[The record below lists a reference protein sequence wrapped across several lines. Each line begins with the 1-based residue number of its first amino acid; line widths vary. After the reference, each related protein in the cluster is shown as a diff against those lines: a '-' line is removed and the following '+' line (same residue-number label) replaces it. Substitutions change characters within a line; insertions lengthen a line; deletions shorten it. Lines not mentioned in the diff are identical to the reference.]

1 MAITTHSITTRS
13 QIADFKAFFDA
24 VSDGVTESDG
34 GTLLPAPTP
43 VSASASSVVPGLADL
58 TVTLDSLRQ
67 QVEALMTRLDSMQIL
82 QSNAEIAARGALDA
96 RGTADARAEAEAR
109 VAAELRAERD
119 ESMARLWQQM
129 FETVDPLLEA
139 ERKLSV
145 QAQTRATELEL
156 QLENR
161 SAMASGI
168 DMDAL
173 RDLITDAVRG
183 HLGDQLLPQVEIER
197 SARVAA
203 ETRAEES
210 ARRLEELQSNQRQ
223 NDADLRRQLAQT
235 YEPQIESERTRR
247 AQCEERIVELEK
259 RLELDEQARRSAE
272 IDLRDQSESLSILRT
287 ELAHLSE
294 HKQQLEWES
303 AQRNA
308 ATEQHEAMR
317 LRLQAELDEQRSALE
332 EAQRTIT
339 HLQASLSEVN
349 LHLTQQKNENVALG
363 RTVDGLRI
371 DFGKKL
377 EERSKEV
384 EAMGA
389 LETELR
395 QALQAAAAKATADR
409 TSYTDNLNELNAKL
423 AVERELNAAAAIKLE
438 QYETQLAA
446 ENAAKATAR
455 PTATSAG
462 QIPEFLDAL
471 PRSEIRTA
479 LPTATSAPTP
489 FNIISASEIPTT
501 KAAPA
506 PRISAEAMAREKAR
520 LAILALGTAAAPAK
534 LYFQSVPWTGLAVA
548 TVSVEAVEFGDAKSS
563 LASFAVATAT
573 QQAIDASH
581 SIHSSNSSRIN

>member
-13 QIADFKAFFDA
+13 QIDDFKAFFDA
-24 VSDGVTESDG
+24 VSDGVAESDG
-34 GTLLPAPTP
+34 GTILPAPTSVP
-43 VSASASSVVPGLADL
+43 ASASNVVPGLADL

-67 QVEALMTRLDSMQIL
+67 QVETLMTRLDSMQIL
-82 QSNAEIAARGALDA
+82 QSNADVAARGALDTKGA
-96 RGTADARAEAEAR
+96 ADMRAEAEAR

-161 SAMASGI
+161 SAIASGI

-183 HLGDQLLPQVEIER
+183 HLGDQLQPQVEIER

-203 ETRAEES
+203 ETRAEDS

-223 NDADLRRQLAQT
+223 NDADIRRQLAQT

-317 LRLQAELDEQRSALE
+317 LRLKAELDEQRSALE

-339 HLQASLSEVN
+339 HLQ
-349 LHLTQQKNENVALG
+349 T
-363 RTVDGLRI
+363 
-371 DFGKKL
+371 
-377 EERSKEV
+377 
-384 EAMGA
+384 
-389 LETELR
+389 
-395 QALQAAAAKATADR
+395 DR
-409 TSYTDNLNELNAKL
+409 K
-423 AVERELNAAAAIKLE
+423 
-438 QYETQLAA
+438 
-446 ENAAKATAR
+446 
-455 PTATSAG
+455 
-462 QIPEFLDAL
+462 
-471 PRSEIRTA
+471 
-479 LPTATSAPTP
+479 
-489 FNIISASEIPTT
+489 
-501 KAAPA
+501 
-506 PRISAEAMAREKAR
+506 
-520 LAILALGTAAAPAK
+520 
-534 LYFQSVPWTGLAVA
+534 SVV
-548 TVSVEAVEFGDAKSS
+548 
-563 LASFAVATAT
+563 
-573 QQAIDASH
+573 
-581 SIHSSNSSRIN
+581 